1 MKKVIQVSY
10 FEDYKLK
17 LVFNNL
23 DQKVL
28 DFLPIIQKDLI
39 QFESLKKLLDK
50 DLFKK
55 VQIGEMGE
63 LFWEGLIEYP
73 NGSIWNYDI
82 SPELCFEISI
92 PIGEYKNELV

>member
-39 QFESLKKLLDK
+39 QFESLNKLLDK
-50 DLFKK
+50 DLFKT

-63 LFWEGLIEYP
+63 LYWEGLIEYEDG
-73 NGSIWNYDI
+73 NIWNYDI
-82 SPELCFEISI
+82 SPELCFDISI
-92 PIGEYKNELV
+92 PIREYKNEFV